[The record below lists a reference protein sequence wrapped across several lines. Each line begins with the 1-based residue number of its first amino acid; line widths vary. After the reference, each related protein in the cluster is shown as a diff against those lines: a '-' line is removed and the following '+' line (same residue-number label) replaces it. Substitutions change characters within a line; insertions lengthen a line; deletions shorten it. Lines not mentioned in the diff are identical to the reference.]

1 MCLGFVSEFA
11 AGKRPW
17 PSKWVWVERTAG
29 PQGPGP
35 SSSVRVNWADFPSWG
50 FGLCKTLL
58 PLWLLTLMWS
68 PRSGSHMRTH
78 SAFMWFKSRGRLSL
92 HWELVFYDSC
102 VLWAHLDTQFL
113 VILKS
118 MLSVLGSLWHS
129 HSRVG
134 DDVCVCIRVY
144 IYICTHFLLEDLNTV
159 KFILLLLCFVHVNIM
174 FYVASFQCLTIHLLV
189 S

>member
-58 PLWLLTLMWS
+58 PLWLFTLMWS

-129 HSRVG
+129 RSRVG
-134 DDVCVCIRVY
+134 DDVCVCIR